1 MSMGNVR
8 GGQISAGDKKKIAEL
23 RKRQKSSSV
32 WRSGQQL
39 QGEELDKYRSGIER
53 QIANIQTRG
62 GSEAYSVRP
71 RFFGRPTRDI
81 RTPSVTDTNINDL
94 IVSNL
99 GQQGGLPTP
108 RVPRTGYEPRLSQTR
123 QSQPGMSFSD
133 VRTPER
139 DMSSIPSIFS
149 QYVPGRDV
157 IYKQGFAQRSDELS
171 PSLMDTLRANT
182 GAFSDNIRLPG
193 GLEIRRNAPRSNA
206 PSVTPNPYVSGQQT
220 FTPPDTKFGFDFNL
234 PTSEVTEPTVS
245 RPPSPYSTV
254 GQFGEG
260 LLTALA
266 DAGATYNPPYGVFD
280 VRVAPF
286 KGLGSKSFNETLENQ
301 MATSRQKY
309 PYIRAQIDPRLTT
322 PSTLGFGGINLS
334 ASATGREYSPS
345 GNPMGLLFAPEIQ
358 RRFGPAIS
366 SALDGKSYTLY

>member
-1 MSMGNVR
+1 PFARNP
-8 GGQISAGDKKKIAEL
+8 
-23 RKRQKSSSV
+23 KRDAS
-32 WRSGQQL
+32 R
-39 QGEELDKYRSGIER
+39 
-53 QIANIQTRG
+53 
-62 GSEAYSVRP
+62 
-71 RFFGRPTRDI
+71 
-81 RTPSVTDTNINDL
+81 
-94 IVSNL
+94 
-99 GQQGGLPTP
+99 
-108 RVPRTGYEPRLSQTR
+108 
-123 QSQPGMSFSD
+123 
-133 VRTPER
+133 
-139 DMSSIPSIFS
+139 IPSIFS
-149 QYVPGRDV
+149 QYVPGSDV
-157 IYKQGFAQRSDELS
+157 VYKQGFAQRSDELS

-182 GAFSDNIRLPG
+182 GAFKDNIRLPG
-193 GLEIRRNAPRSNA
+193 GLEMRYNAPRSNA

-286 KGLGSKSFNETLENQ
+286 SGIGSKTLNETLQ
-301 MATSRQKY
+301 SKMAESRQKY

-322 PSTLGFGGINLS
+322 PSTVGFGGINLS

-366 SALDGKSYTLY
+366 SALDGKKYTLY